1 MHLAIIWAQHNIF
14 KPSFCYLLLR
24 HDHYRSLIHLLL
36 DGALPLETFCVYAC
50 ECCDTLL
57 AEEQVAMC
65 IKDTLTEPLILSCKN
80 ERPLLDYCFM

>member
-1 MHLAIIWAQHNIF
+1 MHLTIIWAQHNIF
-14 KPSFCYLLLR
+14 KPFFCYLFLR
-24 HDHYRSLIHLLL
+24 PDHYRLLMVVAFGDL
-36 DGALPLETFCVYAC
+36 C

-80 ERPLLDYCFM
+80 ERPLLDYGFM